1 MNETVVDYGKRVFRV
16 EGKRSKDVS
25 VSEHLGVLATASK
38 FVDSAVSKTLNVPI
52 DTSWDAFKD
61 IYVQAWMMG
70 CKGCTTFT
78 TGGKREGIF
87 VEPDEE
93 GSACYIDNE
102 TGRHECD

>member
-1 MNETVVDYGKRVFRV
+1 M
-16 EGKRSKDVS
+16 
-25 VSEHLGVLATASK
+25 LATASK